1 MTKNTIMDCTHRS
14 RIIKDDQLLQ
24 LVQQHQ
30 HCCHWTYGKPIA
42 VFQSD
47 GYPCVRYETG
57 AWWHYDLDSET
68 WW

>member
-1 MTKNTIMDCTHRS
+1 MTKNTIMSCINGS
-14 RIIKDDQLLQ
+14 RIIEDNQLLR
-24 LVQQHQ
+24 LVQRHQ
-30 HCCHWTYGKPIA
+30 HCCHWIYGKPVA

-57 AWWHYDLDSET
+57 AWWYYDVEYGT